1 MAIWVDDGFEFYHRT
16 TRDRNHKTISH
27 FHDVHEMYYLVKGS
41 TKYFIG
47 NEIFVLSAGEIAFV
61 PKGIFHNTNNECKRD
76 IERILLEFDDEFVGE
91 SYIPYIRNLSKNKHV
106 IFPATELP
114 KIQEILNRIAEESQ
128 KINHDY
134 QEMQKLYLRQLL
146 IFISRYRLKDSK
158 SKSSESQAL
167 IESIMKYISE
177 NVGADLSLKNL
188 SCKYNISPNHLSKQ
202 FKNISG
208 LPLSEYINISR
219 IAAAEKILKSGK
231 YPITRVATECGFNDS
246 NYFAAV
252 FKKYKGI
259 TPKKYS
265 IKNTWQRGAD
275 LWN

>member
-1 MAIWVDDGFEFYHRT
+1 MAIWVDDGIEFYHRT

-128 KINHDY
+128 KINPDY

-158 SKSSESQAL
+158 SKSSESFLL
-167 IESIMKYISE
+167 IENIMKYISE
-177 NVGADLSLKNL
+177 NVGADLSLSTL
-188 SCKYNISPNHLSKQ
+188 SQKYNISPNHLSKQ

-219 IAAAEKILKSGK
+219 ISAAEKILKKGK

>member
-1 MAIWVDDGFEFYHRT
+1 MAIWVDDGIEFYHRT

-91 SYIPYIRNLSKNKHV
+91 SYIPYIRSLSQNKHV
-106 IFPATELP
+106 IFPATELS
-114 KIQEILNRIAEESQ
+114 KIQEILNKIAEESQ
-128 KINHDY
+128 KINPDY

-158 SKSSESQAL
+158 SKSGESLIL
-167 IESIMKYISE
+167 IENIMKYISE
-177 NVGADLSLKNL
+177 NVGTDLSLATL
-188 SCKYNISPNHLSKQ
+188 SQKYNISPNHLSKQ